1 MTLSDFQQRFCV
13 LLQTK
18 NNTTLLPFLSDLL
31 INMNKFTHLHETEA
45 QHNISTYSNV

>member
-1 MTLSDFQQRFCV
+1 MTLSDFQQRFCI

-18 NNTTLLPFLSDLL
+18 NNTTLSDLL
-31 INMNKFTHLHETEA
+31 INMNKFTYLHETEA